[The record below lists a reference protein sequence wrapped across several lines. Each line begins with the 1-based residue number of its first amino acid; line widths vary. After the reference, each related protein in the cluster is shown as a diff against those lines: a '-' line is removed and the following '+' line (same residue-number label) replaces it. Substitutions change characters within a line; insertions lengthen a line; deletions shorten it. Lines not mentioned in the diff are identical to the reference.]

1 MRNPSPFLPSGR
13 KKKINKKKLKEEKE
27 IKIQGTNKAL
37 ELEANNILTSYQML
51 LA

>member
-1 MRNPSPFLPSGR
+1 MRNPSPLLPSGR
-13 KKKINKKKLKEEKE
+13 KKKMKEEKE

-37 ELEANNILTSYQML
+37 ELEANNILTTYQML